1 MKSYIDIANKY
12 FMKNKKRSML
22 NIIAIIV
29 ATMFISGTG
38 HIIYSSQQ
46 NIINMLRADGDY
58 HVKFELDEKEKYK
71 NIKEHVV
78 VDKSTF
84 RQKVGNVK
92 IGEKTL
98 VINEINSDKFSLLG
112 VRVEEGRFPEK
123 SNEII
128 LNADFKE
135 SDNKKIGDKITVK
148 LFDGKSMEYT
158 VVGFSQCIN
167 RPFLEIFD
175 AYTINSNIVMD
186 NVEVY
191 LKLKEVG
198 KLNNKIYKLVE
209 DFNIKSDKVFKNEPL
224 LNAIG
229 EGRSKSAIIDYIT
242 FFMVGIVVMIA
253 TLIFIYNSFNIATM
267 ERMKEYGLIK
277 AIGGTNKQIRRIIIK
292 ETFII
297 GLIALPMGLIL
308 GVIASSEV
316 FKTFNNVI
324 FNNTITVKTY
334 FSLESIL
341 VSILITFITLY
352 LSVISVLGK
361 VKKISPLDCFT
372 NRNCEI
378 KKLNKRKMNLSS
390 KIFSIEGI
398 IANRNIRTNKGRF
411 KATVISIVISI
422 TIFITFSS
430 LVCNIDKLPYE
441 ALPMDKNMARYNHY
455 FTNIYDDKNSMKT
468 IKRNSEEIKL
478 LVDNAKKI
486 DGVKNVYKI
495 YEGIKSYT
503 FMPKNK
509 VMVKGDT
516 ISINGSQYTNL
527 KSEIVPIDLESI
539 DDISPYLLNNFNN
552 KEKMKKGKGVYITQ
566 VSYEQDM
573 KNLGDIKYNKKDI
586 TKLKVGDEILIDTS
600 NLMSTNKFECNNS
613 TVKEVMKV
621 KVLGIVRVNLFDKES
636 IEDTYPTIYMTTEL
650 YNDLIEKKRINSFK
664 DNEKDFNKKL
674 ELDRLQSAEVKGMII
689 SYKEN
694 LGNKKR
700 GDIGKTLMDNW
711 NKYTEN
717 EKISTMDSE
726 NFSSNTIFTDGDDK
740 YIKFGKLFYFSVIAF
755 ITIISMANVFN
766 VVNTNVTLRSKELE
780 LLSIVGASR
789 NSINKIM
796 YLEGSLY
803 SVIGIIYGTIIG
815 GINSI
820 LINSMFRSAHDIA
833 YVYPYKETLISIV
846 FFLVVGI
853 LAIYIPLKRVKKEN
867 LLKHEEK

>member
-1 MKSYIDIANKY
+1 
-12 FMKNKKRSML
+12 
-22 NIIAIIV
+22 
-29 ATMFISGTG
+29 
-38 HIIYSSQQ
+38 
-46 NIINMLRADGDY
+46 
-58 HVKFELDEKEKYK
+58 
-71 NIKEHVV
+71 
-78 VDKSTF
+78 
-84 RQKVGNVK
+84 
-92 IGEKTL
+92 
-98 VINEINSDKFSLLG
+98 
-112 VRVEEGRFPEK
+112 
-123 SNEII
+123 
-128 LNADFKE
+128 
-135 SDNKKIGDKITVK
+135 
-148 LFDGKSMEYT
+148 
-158 VVGFSQCIN
+158 
-167 RPFLEIFD
+167 
-175 AYTINSNIVMD
+175 
-186 NVEVY
+186 
-191 LKLKEVG
+191 
-198 KLNNKIYKLVE
+198 
-209 DFNIKSDKVFKNEPL
+209 
-224 LNAIG
+224 
-229 EGRSKSAIIDYIT
+229 
-242 FFMVGIVVMIA
+242 
-253 TLIFIYNSFNIATM
+253 
-267 ERMKEYGLIK
+267 
-277 AIGGTNKQIRRIIIK
+277 
-292 ETFII
+292 
-297 GLIALPMGLIL
+297 
-308 GVIASSEV
+308 
-316 FKTFNNVI
+316 
-324 FNNTITVKTY
+324 
-334 FSLESIL
+334 
-341 VSILITFITLY
+341 
-352 LSVISVLGK
+352 
-361 VKKISPLDCFT
+361 
-372 NRNCEI
+372 
-378 KKLNKRKMNLSS
+378 
-390 KIFSIEGI
+390 
-398 IANRNIRTNKGRF
+398 
-411 KATVISIVISI
+411 
-422 TIFITFSS
+422 
-430 LVCNIDKLPYE
+430 
-441 ALPMDKNMARYNHY
+441 
-455 FTNIYDDKNSMKT
+455 
-468 IKRNSEEIKL
+468 
-478 LVDNAKKI
+478 
-486 DGVKNVYKI
+486 
-495 YEGIKSYT
+495 
-503 FMPKNK
+503 
-509 VMVKGDT
+509 
-516 ISINGSQYTNL
+516 
-527 KSEIVPIDLESI
+527 
-539 DDISPYLLNNFNN
+539 
-552 KEKMKKGKGVYITQ
+552 MKKGKGVYITQ

-664 DNEKDFNKKL
+664 DNEKDVNKKL

-853 LAIYIPLKRVKKEN
+853 LAICIPLKRVKKEN